1 LIETIIRYL
10 SNKSINGT
18 NLIIYRKLKMK
29 KIVLAGIAAAALVST
44 SAMADITASATA
56 SWDASATKDTS
67 SVLVV
72 TPLKSLTFQ
81 YAEGIKA
88 FNNQKGAFDI
98 TIEGQSGATDFT
110 LTSQIVS
117 NTLSRTT
124 DASTL
129 DVGVNWN
136 GTALSK
142 TTPVT
147 MIDTANNI
155 SAGLDA
161 LAVSTAYAGSD
172 RVSTQGL
179 FDFSIDSA
187 TSDGSTAAEFSAL
200 TDGYWS
206 GDVRVQFTAV
216 WTV

>member
-1 LIETIIRYL
+1 
-10 SNKSINGT
+10 
-18 NLIIYRKLKMK
+18 MK
-29 KIVLAGIAAAALVST
+29 KIVLAGVVAAALIST
-44 SAMADITASATA
+44 SAMANVTTSATA
-56 SWDASATKDTS
+56 SWDASATKDVTS
-67 SVLVV
+67 ALVV
-72 TPLKSLTFQ
+72 TPLKSLNFQ

-88 FNNQKGAFDI
+88 FNAQKGAFDI
-98 TIEGQSGATDFT
+98 TIQGQSGATDFT

-129 DVGVNWN
+129 AVVVSWN
-136 GTALSK
+136 GNALNK

-161 LAVSTAYAGSD
+161 LAVATAFAGAD
-172 RVSTQGL
+172 RVSTQGN
-179 FDFSIDSA
+179 FDFTIDSA
-187 TSDGSTAAEFSAL
+187 TSDGSTAAEFKDL

-206 GDVRVQFTAV
+206 GDVRVQFNAE
-216 WTV
+216 WTI

>member
-1 LIETIIRYL
+1 
-10 SNKSINGT
+10 
-18 NLIIYRKLKMK
+18 MK
-29 KIVLAGIAAAALVST
+29 KIVLACLIALGCVS
-44 SAMADITASATA
+44 SQAMADVTASATA
-56 SWDASATKDTS
+56 SWDASATKDTTS
-67 SVLVV
+67 ALVV

-81 YAEGIKA
+81 YAEGIKS
-88 FNNQKGAFDI
+88 FNTQKGAFDI
-98 TIEGQSGATDFT
+98 TIEGQSGATDFM
-110 LTSQIVS
+110 LTSQIVN

-136 GTALSK
+136 GAALSK

-161 LAVSTAYAGSD
+161 LAVSTAYAGTD
-172 RVSTQGL
+172 RVSTQGN
-179 FDFSIDSA
+179 FDFNIESA
-187 TSDGSTAAEFSAL
+187 TSDGSTVAEFSAL

-206 GDVRVQFTAV
+206 GDVRVQFNAV
-216 WTV
+216 WTI

>member
-1 LIETIIRYL
+1 
-10 SNKSINGT
+10 
-18 NLIIYRKLKMK
+18 MK
-29 KIVLAGIAAAALVST
+29 KIVLAGLIALGCVS
-44 SAMADITASATA
+44 SQAMADVTASATA
-56 SWDASATKDTS
+56 SWDASATKDTTS
-67 SVLVV
+67 ALVV

-81 YAEGIKA
+81 YAEGIKS
-88 FNNQKGAFDI
+88 FNTQKGAFDI
-98 TIEGQSGATDFT
+98 TIEGQSGATDFM
-110 LTSQIVS
+110 LTSQIVN

-136 GTALSK
+136 GAALSK

-161 LAVSTAYAGSD
+161 LAVSTAYAGTD
-172 RVSTQGL
+172 RVSTQGN
-179 FDFSIDSA
+179 FDFNIESA

-206 GDVRVQFTAV
+206 GDVRVQFNAV
-216 WTV
+216 WTI

>member
-1 LIETIIRYL
+1 
-10 SNKSINGT
+10 
-18 NLIIYRKLKMK
+18 MK
-29 KIVLAGIAAAALVST
+29 KILLVSAVAAAVVSIN
-44 SAMADITASATA
+44 AMADITASATA
-56 SWDASATKDTS
+56 SWDASATKDTTS
-67 SVLVV
+67 ALVV

-98 TIEGQSGATDFT
+98 TVEGQSGATDFT

-136 GTALSK
+136 GTALNK

-155 SAGLDA
+155 SAGLDV
-161 LAVSTAYAGSD
+161 LAVSTAYAGSE
-172 RVSTQGL
+172 RVSTQGN

-187 TSDGSTAAEFSAL
+187 TSDGSTQTEFSEL

>member
-1 LIETIIRYL
+1 M
-10 SNKSINGT
+10 N
-18 NLIIYRKLKMK
+18 
-29 KIVLAGIAAAALVST
+29 KIVLASLISAAFISAQ
-44 SAMADITASATA
+44 AMADVTATATA
-56 SWDASATKDTS
+56 SWDASATKDTTS
-67 SVLVV
+67 ALVV

-88 FNNQKGAFDI
+88 FNTQKGAFDI

-110 LTSQIVS
+110 LTSQIVN

-129 DVGVNWN
+129 DVGVSWN
-136 GTALSK
+136 GNALSK

-147 MIDTANNI
+147 MIDTAKNI

-161 LAVSTAYAGSD
+161 LAVSTAYSGSK
-172 RVSTQGL
+172 RVSTQGN
-179 FDFSIDSA
+179 FDFNIDSA

-200 TDGYWS
+200 SDGYWS
-206 GDVRVQFTAV
+206 GDVRVQFNAV
-216 WTV
+216 WTI

>member
-1 LIETIIRYL
+1 
-10 SNKSINGT
+10 
-18 NLIIYRKLKMK
+18 MK
-29 KIVLAGIAAAALVST
+29 KILLVSAVAAAFVSIN
-44 SAMADITASATA
+44 AMADITASATA
-56 SWDASATKDTS
+56 SWDASATKDTTS
-67 SVLVV
+67 ALVV

-98 TIEGQSGATDFT
+98 TVEGQSGATDFT

-136 GTALSK
+136 GTALDK

-147 MIDTANNI
+147 MLDTANNI
-155 SAGLDA
+155 SAGIDV
-161 LAVSTAYAGSD
+161 LAVSTAYAGSE
-172 RVSTQGL
+172 RVSTQGN

-187 TSDGSTAAEFSAL
+187 TSDGSTQTEFSEL

>member
-1 LIETIIRYL
+1 
-10 SNKSINGT
+10 
-18 NLIIYRKLKMK
+18 
-29 KIVLAGIAAAALVST
+29 
-44 SAMADITASATA
+44 
-56 SWDASATKDTS
+56 
-67 SVLVV
+67 
-72 TPLKSLTFQ
+72 
-81 YAEGIKA
+81 
-88 FNNQKGAFDI
+88 
-98 TIEGQSGATDFT
+98 
-110 LTSQIVS
+110 
-117 NTLSRTT
+117 
-124 DASTL
+124 
-129 DVGVNWN
+129 
-136 GTALSK
+136 
-142 TTPVT
+142 